1 MELRDGRGL
10 AHGQPPCRRQSH
22 WSPYPP
28 QGARTEKNEAERL
41 VVGGEQGIRRP
52 AVPLTPQPQP
62 LGLRAVRLT
71 WM

>member
-1 MELRDGRGL
+1 MVTI
-10 AHGQPPCRRQSH
+10 S
-22 WSPYPP
+22 P